1 MVNVPAEVPT
11 LEVTATD
18 VGVGRSGLEEI
29 NPLPFFRNE
38 DQLFSVTVKDTTGYI
53 AMY

>member
-29 NPLPFFRNE
+29 TPLPFFRNE